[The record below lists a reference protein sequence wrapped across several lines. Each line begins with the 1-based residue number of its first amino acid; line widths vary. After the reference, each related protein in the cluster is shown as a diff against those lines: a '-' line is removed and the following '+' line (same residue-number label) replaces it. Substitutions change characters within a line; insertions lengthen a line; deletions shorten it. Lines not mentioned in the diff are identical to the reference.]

1 MIAGIFVLFPII
13 VTVFLLKFAF
23 TTLDDIFGL
32 LFSQIFGRKFFGLG
46 LIVMILITFLL
57 GTVVNYSIVEK
68 IIHWIEKLIRRTP
81 LFGAIYNTS
90 HQVANSFKGARGT
103 GFTTPVTIEYPRK
116 GIWTMGF
123 LTKTIQFD
131 EKGKYGLVY
140 MPSTPIPSTGWVVLV
155 PFKEINFLD
164 LRAEQAMQM
173 IIAAGIASKGKLKI
187 LHKKSK

>member
-1 MIAGIFVLFPII
+1 MEFDFNTPRD
-13 VTVFLLKFAF
+13 LLNAYRNGFEGSICDPEEVAE
-23 TTLDDIFGL
+23 
-32 LFSQIFGRKFFGLG
+32 
-46 LIVMILITFLL
+46 LL
-57 GTVVNYSIVEK
+57 G
-68 IIHWIEKLIRRTP
+68 KLKTP

-187 LHKKSK
+187 LHKNSK